1 MAKKMYEGFEIN
13 WPGGYKPGDWI
24 GVFDSWP
31 DRIEHRFEIRL
42 RYSKR
47 GELLC
52 AGLRIEESESNLY
65 RWVWPV
71 DERNIT
77 RRMLGEIPLGAVLK
91 YIQEEGVND
100 AAVREGMERLALLVG
115 LPAGE
120 RSVVPGAPRKDE
132 FYIEQAERF
141 AKLFARYCVSG
152 LTPEHRK
159 AGHISGRDAY
169 ERLAKQTDWAE
180 STVRAQVSRGWE
192 LRPDLKPEG
201 IRTRGTTKKE
211 EQS

>member
-1 MAKKMYEGFEIN
+1 MTKKQSFEID
-13 WPGGYKPGDWI
+13 WPSGYKPGDWI
-24 GVFDSWP
+24 GVRWDSP
-31 DRIEHRFEIRL
+31 TDDEHNFEIRL

-52 AGLRIEESESNLY
+52 AGLRIGEAASNLY

-77 RRMLGEIPLGAVLK
+77 RRMLGAIPLGAVLK
-91 YIQEEGVND
+91 YIQEEGVHD
-100 AAVREGMERLALLVG
+100 PAVREGMERLALLVG

-132 FYIEQAERF
+132 FYIEQAKLF
-141 AKLFARYCVSG
+141 AKLFAKHCAFNLS
-152 LTPEHRK
+152 PEDRR
-159 AGHISGRDAY
+159 SGRRASGAAAY
-169 ERLAKQTDWAE
+169 VRLAEETRWAE
-180 STVRAQVSRGWE
+180 STVRVQVRRGWE
-192 LRPDLKPEG
+192 LRPDLKPKGVRE
-201 IRTRGTTKKE
+201 RHTTKKE